1 MSRVPTV
8 TELEPDDGYDV
19 IFVVMRYTQIGAIT
33 DILRANKTKNIIF
46 VGNNVRADGLAAL
59 LPEKK
64 VMFAFTSAAGHRE
77 ATALFRS
84 I

>member
-33 DILRANKTKNIIF
+33 DILRANKTKNIILWATMCAQT
-46 VGNNVRADGLAAL
+46 GLRRCCPKKSDVRVHERGGT
-59 LPEKK
+59 P
-64 VMFAFTSAAGHRE
+64 
-77 ATALFRS
+77 
-84 I
+84 